1 MPEVS
6 VVIPTRSRSRMLAVA
21 LRSALS
27 QRDADLEVIVV
38 DDGST
43 DDTEAMV
50 AAMSDPR
57 VHLIRDEVSGGV
69 SAARNRG
76 IAAAVGEWVAFLDDD
91 DVWAPDKVVRQLDA
105 ATAAGRKWVYAGDV
119 NVDSNLRI
127 LDGASPPPPDEVV
140 ASLQRFNAVP
150 SGASNVVVRAD
161 LLAAAGNF
169 DPQLTT
175 NEDWDMWIRLASY
188 GAPAWVCRPLVAYR
202 IHSGNAALDPTPM
215 ITEPEVIATRYGLA
229 IDRAGN
235 YRRAAW
241 ACLRRGRRWEA
252 LRYYGRAVALGDMRS
267 AARALM
273 VLVHPA
279 AGSGDPFR
287 LQRARSGGDEWVAEV
302 AEWLE
307 KIVSHSARDSGD
319 RLT

>member
-21 LRSALS
+21 LRSALW
-27 QRDADLEVIVV
+27 QRDVNMEVIVV

-50 AAMSDPR
+50 RAVSDSR
-57 VHLIRDEVSGGV
+57 VHLIREEVPGGV

-76 IAAAVGEWVAFLDDD
+76 IGAAVGEWVAFLDDD

-105 ATAAGRKWVYAGDV
+105 AATAGRDWVYAGDV
-119 NVDSNLRI
+119 NVDSNLHI
-127 LDGASPPPPDEVV
+127 LDGGPPPPPDEVV

-161 LLAAAGNF
+161 LLAAVGNF

-175 NEDWDMWIRLASY
+175 NEDWDMWIRLAGY
-188 GAPAWVCRPLVAYR
+188 GPPAWVCSPLVAYR
-202 IHSGNAALDPTPM
+202 LHSGNAALDPTPM
-215 ITEPEVIATRYGLA
+215 ITEPEIIATRYGLNL
-229 IDRAGN
+229 DRAGS

-241 ACLRRGRRWEA
+241 ACLRRGRRLAA
-252 LRYYGRAVALGDMRS
+252 LRYYGHAVALGDIRS

-273 VLVHPA
+273 ALVHPA
-279 AGSGDPFR
+279 AGSGDPFQ
-287 LQRARSGGDEWVAEV
+287 LQRARSDGDEWAAEV

-307 KIVSHSARDSGD
+307 KIVFHSVRDSGD

>member
-188 GAPAWVCRPLVAYR
+188 GAPAWVCRPLVALR
-202 IHSGNAALDPTPM
+202 IHPDSASLNMPKILEEMDIIAHRYSLPVDRPRHLRWAAWTVL
-215 ITEPEVIATRYGLA
+215 
-229 IDRAGN
+229 RAG
-235 YRRAAW
+235 RR
-241 ACLRRGRRWEA
+241 CEA
-252 LRYYGRAVALGDMRS
+252 LRYYGRAVALGDFKS
-267 AARALM
+267 ALRAGVALI
-273 VLVHPA
+273 HPGLPA
-279 AGSGDPFR
+279 
-287 LQRARSGGDEWVAEV
+287 QRAQEPANDWTDEARSW
-302 AEWLE
+302 
-307 KIVSHSARDSGD
+307 ID
-319 RLT
+319 RLAGPDPL

>member
-21 LRSALS
+21 LRSVLC
-27 QRDADLEVIVV
+27 QRDVDLEVVVV

-43 DDTEAMV
+43 DDTAAMV
-50 AAMSDPR
+50 AGTDPR
-57 VHLIRDEVSGGV
+57 VHLIRNEVSGGV
-69 SAARNRG
+69 SAARNSG
-76 IAAAVGEWVAFLDDD
+76 IAAAVGEWIAFLDDD
-91 DVWAPDKVVRQLDA
+91 DVWAPDKIVRQLDA
-105 ATAAGRKWVYAGDV
+105 ATTAGREWVYAGDV
-119 NVDSNLRI
+119 NVDSDLRI
-127 LDGASPPPPDEVV
+127 LNGAPPPAPDEVV

-169 DPQLTT
+169 DPQLKT
-175 NEDWDMWIRLASY
+175 NEDWDMWIRLAGY
-188 GAPAWVCRPLVAYR
+188 GPPAWVCSPLVAYR
-202 IHSGNAALDPTPM
+202 IHSGNAALEPTPI
-215 ITEPEVIATRYGLA
+215 ITEPEIIASRYGLH

-241 ACLRRGRRWEA
+241 ACLRRGRRWAA
-252 LRYYGRAVALGDMRS
+252 LRYYGHAVARGDTRS

-279 AGSGDPFR
+279 AGSGDPFH
-287 LQRARSGGDEWVAEV
+287 LQRAPSGSDEWVAEV

-307 KIVSHSARDSGD
+307 KIAIDSVGAPETD
-319 RLT
+319 